1 MSTRVN
7 VASEW
12 KISYTEMPIT
22 PDEFDKYLGVIY
34 AIDPN
39 VIFWMNSSFESSD
52 SFQFDCGILHNI
64 AQDKNTPADVADFC
78 KKLIELGDPSV
89 DVIKVDLF

>member
-12 KISYTEMPIT
+12 KLSYTEMPIT
-22 PDEFDKYLGVIY
+22 PDEFDRYLGVIY

-39 VIFWMNSSFESSD
+39 VICWMDRSFGDSNSFELD
-52 SFQFDCGILHNI
+52 RRLIQGISE
-64 AQDKNTPADVADFC
+64 DPNTPADVADFC
-78 KKLIELGDPSV
+78 KKLIELGDPSK
-89 DVIKVDLF
+89 DEIKVDLF

>member
-12 KISYTEMPIT
+12 KISYTEMSIT
-22 PDEFDKYLGVIY
+22 PDEFDKYLGIIY

-39 VIFWMNSSFESSD
+39 VICWMNNSFGYSD
-52 SFQFDCGILHNI
+52 SFEFDCGILHKI
-64 AQDKNTPADVADFC
+64 AQDKNTPADVAGFC
-78 KKLIELGDPSV
+78 KKLIELGDPSK
-89 DVIKVDLF
+89 DEIKVDLF